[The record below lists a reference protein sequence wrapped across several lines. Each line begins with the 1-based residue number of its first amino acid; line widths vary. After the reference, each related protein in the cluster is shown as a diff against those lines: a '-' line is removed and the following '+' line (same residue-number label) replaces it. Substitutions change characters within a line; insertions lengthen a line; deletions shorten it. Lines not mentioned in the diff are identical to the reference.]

1 MNGLMPPN
9 KLYYKSNFSVFFFF
23 GLIILLPF
31 IGIFSKVNYDLN
43 LFFDFFQNSYTHRLI
58 YFSVYQA
65 FVSAILS
72 CFLAIPFALAL
83 NRHKDLKIIKFII
96 SLCGFCFVIPTIL
109 IVYAVIKL
117 YGNNG
122 FYNLYFNLY
131 EHLSIETIFGIKAIL
146 IAHTLLNTPFATRLF
161 IQSLNSIPSKYY
173 EISGSLNIKFLGNL
187 VRLEWPYIKQNFF
200 SVFSIIF
207 SLCFLSFAIV
217 MALGGGPMY
226 STIEV
231 AIYQYA
237 LFELN
242 FNKAI
247 LLSFL
252 QIFICLFF
260 LFIGFYKLKG
270 SNFFD
275 VDQTNFIHPHKE
287 YKVIKTI
294 DFLLI
299 IFFSIFFFSPILCV
313 IYNFFHYGYYTTL
326 INAKFLESFFNSLI
340 ISVTTGVIVSIV
352 GFIISS
358 ILVINYKN
366 IFFQQS
372 IFLISSSI
380 IIISPIIFSLGYFII
395 LGELRYLHFFKY
407 LVIILI
413 NCLFLIPFSI
423 LILFNNL
430 KNIFLNFESFQ
441 QTFRISIKNYFII
454 LLPLIRKNIIF
465 VFAFSTVITFGD
477 FTIIS
482 FFKDQNFDTL
492 PSYLYKLISIYRFN
506 EASFVAGVILI
517 FSMIIFLAIDNLNYQ
532 GKSAIKTWR

>member
-1 MNGLMPPN
+1 M
-9 KLYYKSNFSVFFFF
+9 YYKYNYSVLFFF

-31 IGIFSKVNYDLN
+31 IGIFSNISYDLSTIYN
-43 LFFDFFQNSYTHRLI
+43 FFQNSYTHRLI
-58 YFSVYQA
+58 YFSLYQA
-65 FVSAILS
+65 FLSAILS

-83 NRHKDLKIIKFII
+83 NRHKNLKIIKLII

-109 IVYAVIKL
+109 IVFAVIKL
-117 YGNNG
+117 FGNNG
-122 FYNLYFNLY
+122 FYNSYFNLY
-131 EHLSIETIFGIKAIL
+131 ENLSIETIFGIKAIL
-146 IAHTLLNTPFATRLF
+146 IAHILLNTPFATRLF
-161 IQSLNSIPSKYY
+161 FQSLNSIPLKYY
-173 EISGSLNIKFLGNL
+173 EISSSLNITFLGNL
-187 VRLEWPYIKQNFF
+187 IKLELPYIRQNFF
-200 SVFSIIF
+200 TIFSIIF

-217 MALGGGPMY
+217 MALGGGPKY

-237 LFELN
+237 LFDLN

-270 SNFFD
+270 SNFFEI
-275 VDQTNFIHPHKE
+275 DQINFIHPHKN
-287 YKVIKTI
+287 YRIIKII
-294 DFLLI
+294 DFFI
-299 IFFSIFFFSPILCV
+299 IVFFSIFFFSPI
-313 IYNFFHYGYYTTL
+313 ISIIFNFVNNGFYISL
-326 INAKFLESFFNSLI
+326 INYKFMESFFNSLI
-340 ISVTTGVIVSIV
+340 ISISTGIIVSTF

-395 LGELRYLHFFKY
+395 LGELRYLLFFKY

-413 NCLFLIPFSI
+413 NCLFLLPFSI

-430 KNIFLNFESFQ
+430 KNIFLNFENFQ
-441 QTFRISIKNYFII
+441 QTFRLNINNYFII
-454 LLPLIRKNIIF
+454 LLPLIKKNIIF
-465 VFAFSTVITFGD
+465 VFAFSTIITFGD

-482 FFKDQNFDTL
+482 FFKDQDFDTL
-492 PSYLYKLISIYRFN
+492 PSYLYKLISVYRFN
-506 EASFVAGVILI
+506 EASFIAGVILI
-517 FSMIIFLAIDNLNYQ
+517 FSMFMFLFIDNLIYQ
-532 GKSAIKTWR
+532 GKSAINT

>member
-9 KLYYKSNFSVFFFF
+9 KLYYKSNFSVLFFF

-43 LFFDFFQNSYTHRLI
+43 LFFNFFQNSYIHRLI

-65 FVSAILS
+65 FISAILS

-117 YGNNG
+117 FGNNG
-122 FYNLYFNLY
+122 FYNSYFNLY
-131 EHLSIETIFGIKAIL
+131 EYLSIETIFGIKAIL
-146 IAHTLLNTPFATRLF
+146 IAHILLNTPFATRLF
-161 IQSLNSIPSKYY
+161 FQSLNSIPSKYY

-187 VRLEWPYIKQNFF
+187 VRLELPYIKQNFF

-275 VDQTNFIHPHKE
+275 IDQIDFTHPHKE
-287 YKVIKTI
+287 YKVIKII

-299 IFFSIFFFSPILCV
+299 LFFSIFFFSPILCV
-313 IYNFFHYGYYTTL
+313 IYNFINNGFYTTL
-326 INAKFLESFFNSLI
+326 INTKFLESFFNSLI
-340 ISVTTGVIVSIV
+340 ISITTAIIVSIT

-395 LGELRYLHFFKY
+395 LGELRYLYFFKY

-413 NCLFLIPFSI
+413 NCLFLLPFSI
-423 LILFNNL
+423 LIIFNNL
-430 KNIFLNFESFQ
+430 KNIFLNFENFQ
-441 QTFRISIKNYFII
+441 QTFRMSLKNYFII
-454 LLPLIRKNIIF
+454 LLPLIRKNLIF
-465 VFAFSTVITFGD
+465 VFAFSTVISFGD

-482 FFKDQNFDTL
+482 FFKDQDFDTL
-492 PSYLYKLISIYRFN
+492 PSYLYKLISVYKFN
-506 EASFVAGVILI
+506 EASFVAGIILI
-517 FSMIIFLAIDNLNYQ
+517 LSMIIFLTIDNLNYQ
-532 GKSAIKTWR
+532 GKSVIKT

>member
-9 KLYYKSNFSVFFFF
+9 KLYYKSNFSVLFFF

-43 LFFDFFQNSYTHRLI
+43 LFFNFFQNSYTHRLI

-65 FVSAILS
+65 FISAILS

-117 YGNNG
+117 FGNNG
-122 FYNLYFNLY
+122 FYNSYFNLY
-131 EHLSIETIFGIKAIL
+131 EYLSIETIFGIKAIL
-146 IAHTLLNTPFATRLF
+146 IAHILLNTPFATRLF
-161 IQSLNSIPSKYY
+161 FQSLNSIPSKYY
-173 EISGSLNIKFLGNL
+173 EISGSLNITFLGNL
-187 VRLEWPYIKQNFF
+187 VRLELPYIKQNFF

-275 VDQTNFIHPHKE
+275 IDQIDFTHPHKE
-287 YKVIKTI
+287 YKVIKII

-299 IFFSIFFFSPILCV
+299 LFFSIFFFSPILCV
-313 IYNFFHYGYYTTL
+313 IYNFINNGFYTTL
-326 INAKFLESFFNSLI
+326 INTKFLESFFNSLI
-340 ISVTTGVIVSIV
+340 ISITTAIIVSIT

-395 LGELRYLHFFKY
+395 LGELRYLYFFKY

-413 NCLFLIPFSI
+413 NCLFLLPFSI
-423 LILFNNL
+423 LIIFNNL

-441 QTFRISIKNYFII
+441 QTFRMSLKNYFII
-454 LLPLIRKNIIF
+454 LLPLIRKNLIF

-482 FFKDQNFDTL
+482 FFKDQDFDTL
-492 PSYLYKLISIYRFN
+492 PSYLYKLISVYKFN
-506 EASFVAGVILI
+506 EASFVAGIILI
-517 FSMIIFLAIDNLNYQ
+517 LSMIIFLTIDNLNYQ
-532 GKSAIKTWR
+532 GKSVIKT

>member
-9 KLYYKSNFSVFFFF
+9 KLYYKSNFSVLFFF

-65 FVSAILS
+65 FISAILS

-117 YGNNG
+117 FGNNG
-122 FYNLYFNLY
+122 FYNSYFNLY
-131 EHLSIETIFGIKAIL
+131 EYLSIETIFGIKAIL
-146 IAHTLLNTPFATRLF
+146 IAHILLNTPFATRLF
-161 IQSLNSIPSKYY
+161 FQSLNSIPLKYY

-187 VRLEWPYIKQNFF
+187 VKLELPYIKQNFF

-275 VDQTNFIHPHKE
+275 IDQIDFTHPHKE
-287 YKVIKTI
+287 YKLIKII

-299 IFFSIFFFSPILCV
+299 LFFSIFFFSPILCV
-313 IYNFFHYGYYTTL
+313 IYNFINNGFYTTL
-326 INAKFLESFFNSLI
+326 VNEKFLESFFNSLI
-340 ISVTTGVIVSIV
+340 ISITTAIIVSIT

-366 IFFQQS
+366 IFIQQS

-395 LGELRYLHFFKY
+395 LGELRYLYFFKY

-413 NCLFLIPFSI
+413 NCLFLLPFSI
-423 LILFNNL
+423 LIIFNNL

-441 QTFRISIKNYFII
+441 QSFRMSLKNYFII
-454 LLPLIRKNIIF
+454 LLPLIRKNLIF

-482 FFKDQNFDTL
+482 FFKDQDFDTL
-492 PSYLYKLISIYRFN
+492 PSYLYKLISVYKFN
-506 EASFVAGVILI
+506 EASFVAGIILI
-517 FSMIIFLAIDNLNYQ
+517 LSMIIFLTIDNLNYQ
-532 GKSAIKTWR
+532 GKSVIKT

>member
-9 KLYYKSNFSVFFFF
+9 KLYYKSNFSVLFFF

-43 LFFDFFQNSYTHRLI
+43 LFFNFFQNSYTHRLI

-65 FVSAILS
+65 FISAILS

-117 YGNNG
+117 FGNNG
-122 FYNLYFNLY
+122 FYNSYFNLY
-131 EHLSIETIFGIKAIL
+131 EYLSIETIFGIKAIL
-146 IAHTLLNTPFATRLF
+146 IAHILLNTPFATRLF
-161 IQSLNSIPSKYY
+161 FQSLNSIPSKYY

-187 VRLEWPYIKQNFF
+187 VRLELPYIKQNFF

-275 VDQTNFIHPHKE
+275 IDQIDFTHPHKE
-287 YKVIKTI
+287 YKVIKII

-299 IFFSIFFFSPILCV
+299 LFFSIFFFSPILCV
-313 IYNFFHYGYYTTL
+313 IYNFINNGFYTTL
-326 INAKFLESFFNSLI
+326 INTKFLESFFNSLI
-340 ISVTTGVIVSIV
+340 ISITTAIIVSIT

-395 LGELRYLHFFKY
+395 LGELRYLYFFKY

-413 NCLFLIPFSI
+413 NCLFLLPFSI
-423 LILFNNL
+423 LIIFNNL

-441 QTFRISIKNYFII
+441 QTFRMSLKNYFII
-454 LLPLIRKNIIF
+454 LLPLIRKNLIF

-482 FFKDQNFDTL
+482 FFKDQDFDTL
-492 PSYLYKLISIYRFN
+492 PSYLYKLISVYKFN
-506 EASFVAGVILI
+506 EASFVAGIILI
-517 FSMIIFLAIDNLNYQ
+517 LSMIIFLTIDNLNYQ
-532 GKSAIKTWR
+532 GKSVIKT

>member
-9 KLYYKSNFSVFFFF
+9 KLYYKSNFSVLFFF

-65 FVSAILS
+65 FISAILS

-117 YGNNG
+117 FGNNG
-122 FYNLYFNLY
+122 FYNSYFNLY
-131 EHLSIETIFGIKAIL
+131 EYLSIETIFGIKAIL
-146 IAHTLLNTPFATRLF
+146 IAHILLNTPFATRLF
-161 IQSLNSIPSKYY
+161 FQSLNSIPLKYY

-187 VRLEWPYIKQNFF
+187 VKLELPYIKQNFF

-275 VDQTNFIHPHKE
+275 IDQIDFTHPHKE
-287 YKVIKTI
+287 YKLIKII

-299 IFFSIFFFSPILCV
+299 LFFSIFFFSPILCV
-313 IYNFFHYGYYTTL
+313 IYNFTNNGFYTTL

-340 ISVTTGVIVSIV
+340 ISITTAIIVSIT

-366 IFFQQS
+366 IFIQQS

-395 LGELRYLHFFKY
+395 LGELRYLYFFKY

-413 NCLFLIPFSI
+413 NCLFLLPFSI
-423 LILFNNL
+423 LIIFNNL

-441 QTFRISIKNYFII
+441 QSFRMSLKNYFII
-454 LLPLIRKNIIF
+454 LLPLIRKNLIF

-482 FFKDQNFDTL
+482 FFKDQDFDTL
-492 PSYLYKLISIYRFN
+492 PSYLYKLISVYKFN
-506 EASFVAGVILI
+506 EASFVAGIILI
-517 FSMIIFLAIDNLNYQ
+517 LSMIIFLTIDNLNYQ
-532 GKSAIKTWR
+532 GKSVIKT

>member
-9 KLYYKSNFSVFFFF
+9 KLYYKSNFSVLFFF

-65 FVSAILS
+65 FISAILS

-117 YGNNG
+117 FGNNG
-122 FYNLYFNLY
+122 FYNSYFNLY
-131 EHLSIETIFGIKAIL
+131 EYLSIETIFGIKAIL
-146 IAHTLLNTPFATRLF
+146 IAHILLNTPFATRLF
-161 IQSLNSIPSKYY
+161 FQSLNSIPSKYY

-187 VRLEWPYIKQNFF
+187 VRLELPYIKQNFL

-217 MALGGGPMY
+217 MALGGGPMH

-275 VDQTNFIHPHKE
+275 IDQINFTHPHKE

-294 DFLLI
+294 DFILI
-299 IFFSIFFFSPILCV
+299 LFFSIFFFSPILCV
-313 IYNFFHYGYYTTL
+313 IYNFINNGFYTTL
-326 INAKFLESFFNSLI
+326 INTKFLESFFNSLI
-340 ISVTTGVIVSIV
+340 ISITTAIIVSIT

-395 LGELRYLHFFKY
+395 LGELRYLYFFKY

-413 NCLFLIPFSI
+413 NCLFLLPFSI
-423 LILFNNL
+423 LIIFNNL

-441 QTFRISIKNYFII
+441 QTFRISLKNYFII
-454 LLPLIRKNIIF
+454 LLPLIRKNLIF

-482 FFKDQNFDTL
+482 FFKDQDFDTL
-492 PSYLYKLISIYRFN
+492 PSYLYKLISVYKFN
-506 EASFVAGVILI
+506 EASFVAGIILI
-517 FSMIIFLAIDNLNYQ
+517 LSMIIFLTIDNLNYQ
-532 GKSAIKTWR
+532 GKSVIKT

>member
-9 KLYYKSNFSVFFFF
+9 KLYYKSNFSVLFFF

-43 LFFDFFQNSYTHRLI
+43 LFFNFFQNSYTHRLI

-65 FVSAILS
+65 FISAILS

-117 YGNNG
+117 FGNNG
-122 FYNLYFNLY
+122 FYNSYFNLY
-131 EHLSIETIFGIKAIL
+131 EYLSIETIFGIKAIL
-146 IAHTLLNTPFATRLF
+146 IAHILLNTPFATRLF
-161 IQSLNSIPSKYY
+161 FQSLNSIPSKYY
-173 EISGSLNIKFLGNL
+173 EISGSLNITFLGNL
-187 VRLEWPYIKQNFF
+187 VRLELPYIKQNFF

-275 VDQTNFIHPHKE
+275 IDQIDFTHPHKE
-287 YKVIKTI
+287 YKVIKII

-299 IFFSIFFFSPILCV
+299 LFFSIFFFSPILCV
-313 IYNFFHYGYYTTL
+313 MYNFINNGFYTTL
-326 INAKFLESFFNSLI
+326 INTKFLESFFNSLI
-340 ISVTTGVIVSIV
+340 ISITTAIIVSIT

-395 LGELRYLHFFKY
+395 LGELRYLYFFKY

-413 NCLFLIPFSI
+413 NCLFLLPFSI
-423 LILFNNL
+423 LIIFNNL

-441 QTFRISIKNYFII
+441 QTFRMSLKNYFII
-454 LLPLIRKNIIF
+454 LLPLIRKNLIF

-482 FFKDQNFDTL
+482 FFKDQDFDTL
-492 PSYLYKLISIYRFN
+492 PSYLYKLISVYKFN
-506 EASFVAGVILI
+506 EASFVAGIILI
-517 FSMIIFLAIDNLNYQ
+517 LSMIIFLTIDNLNYQ
-532 GKSAIKTWR
+532 GKSVIKT

>member
-9 KLYYKSNFSVFFFF
+9 KLYYKSNFSVLFFF

-43 LFFDFFQNSYTHRLI
+43 LFFNFFQNSYTHRLI

-65 FVSAILS
+65 FISAILS

-117 YGNNG
+117 FGNNG
-122 FYNLYFNLY
+122 FYNSYFNLY
-131 EHLSIETIFGIKAIL
+131 EYLSIETIFGIKAIL
-146 IAHTLLNTPFATRLF
+146 IAHILLNTPFATRLF
-161 IQSLNSIPSKYY
+161 FQSLNSIPLKYY

-187 VRLEWPYIKQNFF
+187 VKLELPYIKQNFF

-275 VDQTNFIHPHKE
+275 IDQIDFTHPHKE
-287 YKVIKTI
+287 YKVIKII

-299 IFFSIFFFSPILCV
+299 LFFSIFFFSPILCV
-313 IYNFFHYGYYTTL
+313 IYNFINNGFYTTL
-326 INAKFLESFFNSLI
+326 INTKFLESFFNSLI
-340 ISVTTGVIVSIV
+340 ISITTAIIVSIT

-395 LGELRYLHFFKY
+395 LGELRYLYFFKY

-413 NCLFLIPFSI
+413 NCLFLLPFSI
-423 LILFNNL
+423 LIIFNNL

-441 QTFRISIKNYFII
+441 QTFRMSLKNYFII
-454 LLPLIRKNIIF
+454 LLPLIRKNLIF

-482 FFKDQNFDTL
+482 FFKDQDFDTL
-492 PSYLYKLISIYRFN
+492 PSYLYKLISVYKFN
-506 EASFVAGVILI
+506 EASFVAGIILI
-517 FSMIIFLAIDNLNYQ
+517 LSMIIFLTIDNLNYQ
-532 GKSAIKTWR
+532 GKSVIKT